1 LKKLFILIAFIAFVV
16 STYAQ
21 SKHDSLWVIWA
32 DETCDDTIRLQA
44 LNQFT
49 RSGYLEK
56 QQDSAIHYAQ
66 IQSKYAS
73 KKRLKKY
80 NADALYNLGWA
91 YKNKGGFSS
100 AVEYY
105 QMSYQ
110 LYDEI
115 GDIEKMA
122 LVLYRIGEVNIAEG
136 DYEKAIAAYQSRKD
150 IAENMS
156 DKKMV
161 ASSLRRIARSYYLK
175 GQFTTSMKHIE
186 QSLKISEEIKD
197 DYGIA
202 WCLNSFG
209 ISYIKQGSNE
219 KALEYLFKALEIS
232 ERIGDSTSITISLL
246 SIGEIHT
253 KLGNKD
259 QSMVSLERALEISKQ
274 LNNNIHVAYALSN
287 IGNNYS
293 EHEDK
298 KRALEYFQ
306 RSLSL
311 AKQIRNKDIICE
323 NLIDIG
329 KIQLHKGNY
338 KQSITECQKSYKIAV
353 EIGSED
359 NQMYACD
366 CLYESYKTM
375 GEYDK
380 ALFYHEKMLVLEDS
394 INYESLS
401 NNLREM
407 EFTKQ
412 LFTDSL
418 RQSEEKL
425 VLAKAQQEEMRDKD
439 RTKNIFVFS
448 GLFLLFI
455 AGGLW
460 SRMRFIRKG
469 NTRLQIEKDRAE
481 TSENLM
487 HQFLANIS
495 HEFRTPLTII
505 SGLSNEL
512 LEDNENDTQRNLLK
526 GITYSNNQLLNLVN
540 QTLDLSSLDAKKM
553 IPSYKNGDIIIFI
566 EKCVSIFKSYTDSKQ
581 LTLTFKS
588 DISNLTMDFDDDKLQ
603 KILNNLLSNAI
614 KFTPEKGEIDVYLKQ
629 IKNQLRIIV
638 SDTGIGIE
646 KKELSQIFE
655 RYYKTYDLKQNIGTG
670 IGLALTKELV
680 KLLQG
685 SISIDSKIGIG
696 TTFIVDL
703 PIQNTSIKADTFHKI
718 PFIDYDDNHVSQIK
732 KGIKQKTTNTI
743 LLVEDNKEIIN
754 FIKLILCDLY
764 TIYTANNG
772 VKGLKIAN
780 NKHIDF
786 IISDVMMP
794 EMDGFEFCKHIKKDI
809 NTSHIPFVIISART
823 ETKDKV
829 EAYKLGVDAYL
840 IKPFNKQELLLII
853 KNLLGKK
860 QKQISFL
867 SNLLY
872 LRNNHKEVPDINEL
886 DLNLIK
892 NIQEFA
898 LDNNKQMS
906 IEELAQHL
914 YTSRSQLHKKVKSL
928 TGMSITNY
936 MNHIRIEKAKDL
948 LKTTQLTISEIAY
961 DVGFVSS
968 NYFSRSFKKTTNTSP
983 VSYRQRHS

>member
-1 LKKLFILIAFIAFVV
+1 MKKLFILIAFIVFGV
-16 STYAQ
+16 SAYAQ
-21 SKHDSLWVIWA
+21 SKLDSLWGLWA
-32 DETCDDTIRLQA
+32 DETYDDTIRLQA
-44 LNQFT
+44 LSHFT

-80 NADALYNLGWA
+80 SADALYNLGWA
-91 YKNKGGFSS
+91 HKNKGDFST
-100 AVEYY
+100 AIDYY
-105 QMSYQ
+105 QRSYE

-115 GDIEKMA
+115 RDKENMA
-122 LVLYRIGEVNIAEG
+122 SALYRIGEANIAEG
-136 DYEKAIAAYQSRKD
+136 DYEKAIEAYQSRMN
-150 IAENMS
+150 IAEEMS
-156 DKKMV
+156 DKEV
-161 ASSLRRIARSYYLK
+161 IASSLRRIARSYYLK
-175 GQFTTSMKHIE
+175 GQFTTSMKHAE
-186 QSLKISEEIKD
+186 RSLKISEEIED
-197 DYGIA
+197 DFGIA
-202 WCLNSFG
+202 WCINTFG
-209 ISYIKQGSNE
+209 ILYIKQGNDE
-219 KALEYLFKALEIS
+219 KALEYLFKSLEIN
-232 ERIGDSTSITISLL
+232 ERIEDSTSITISLL

-253 KLGNKD
+253 KLGNED
-259 QSMVSLERALEISKQ
+259 QAMVFLERALDISRKV
-274 LNNNIHVAYALSN
+274 NNKRHEAYALSN

-311 AKQIRNKDIICE
+311 AKQIGNKDIVCE

-329 KIQLHKGNY
+329 KIYLHKGNY
-338 KQSITECQKSYKIAV
+338 KQSITECQKSYEIAV

-359 NQMYACD
+359 NQMYACN
-366 CLYESYKTM
+366 CLYESHKAM
-375 GEYDK
+375 GKYAN
-380 ALFYHEKMLVLEDS
+380 ALVYYEKMIVLKDS
-394 INYESLS
+394 INYKSLG
-401 NNLREM
+401 NNLQEM
-407 EFTKQ
+407 EFTEQ
-412 LFTDSL
+412 LFTESL

-425 VLAKAQQEEMRDKD
+425 VIESVHQEELRDKD

-460 SRMRFIRKG
+460 SRMRFIRKA
-469 NTRLQIEKDRAE
+469 NARLQIEKGRAE

-540 QTLDLSSLDAKKM
+540 QMLDLSSLDAKKM
-553 IPSYKNGDIIIFI
+553 IPTYKNGDVIKFI
-566 EKCVSIFKSYTDSKQ
+566 EKCVSIFKSYTDSKE
-581 LTLTFKS
+581 LTLIFKS
-588 DISNLTMDFDDDKLQ
+588 DVSNLTMDFDDDKLQ

-614 KFTPEKGEIDVYLKQ
+614 KFTPEKGEINVHLKQ
-629 IKNQLRIIV
+629 IKNQLRVIV

-646 KKELSQIFE
+646 KKEFSQIFE

-685 SISIDSKIGIG
+685 SISIDSKVGIG
-696 TTFIVDL
+696 TTFIIDL
-703 PIQNTSIKADTFHKI
+703 PIQNISIKADTFHKI

-732 KGIKQKTTNTI
+732 KGNKQKTPNTI
-743 LLVEDNKEIIN
+743 LLVEDNKEIRN
-754 FIKLILCDLY
+754 FIKLILGDLY

-786 IISDVMMP
+786 IISDVMMTK
-794 EMDGFEFCKHIKKDI
+794 MDGFEFCKHIKKDI

-840 IKPFNKQELLLII
+840 TKPFNKQELLLII
-853 KNLLGKK
+853 KNLLEKK
-860 QKQISFL
+860 QNQISFL
-867 SNLLY
+867 SKLLH
-872 LRNNHKEVPDINEL
+872 LRKNHKEVPNINEL

-906 IEELAQHL
+906 IEELAQYL

-936 MNHIRIEKAKDL
+936 INHIRIEKAKDL

-961 DVGFVSS
+961 DVGFASS
-968 NYFSRSFKKTTNTSP
+968 NYFARSFKKITNTSP
-983 VSYRQRHS
+983 ANYRQIHS